1 MQLSLA
7 KKTAALGRSCE
18 SNHPLLSR
26 TFSQTSKRL
35 PTIAQIKSYI
45 YTDRQWVEAGEFDR
59 KKHLLTMLVRESYV
73 GQSFVL
79 LTDEFIRSLQ
89 RLCTDFT
96 SIVELGAGVG
106 WLGHWLCKYGIRIQS
121 SIDNKTWPDF
131 PQDRYLD
138 IVQQMDSLDYLR
150 LHPEV
155 ELFILA
161 WPQEDNLASR
171 IWQALRP
178 GQHLLYIGEDRG
190 GCTANNFFFE
200 LVHGHEVENNAT
212 TKMRESFL
220 SFDDFHDQPRLYQKG

>member
-7 KKTAALGRSCE
+7 KKAAVLDRLCE
-18 SNHPLLSR
+18 SNHPLLIR
-26 TFSQTSKRL
+26 TFSESSTRL

-45 YTDRQWVEAGEFDR
+45 YTDRLWVEAGEYDR
-59 KKHLLTMLVRESYV
+59 EKHLLTMRIRESYV

-89 RLCTDFT
+89 HLCPDFT

-106 WLGHWLCKYGIRIQS
+106 WLGHWLCKYGIRMQT

-138 IVQQMDSLDYLR
+138 IVQHMDSLEYLR

-161 WPQEDNLASR
+161 WPQEDDLASR

-178 GQHLLYIGEDRG
+178 GQYLLYIGEDKG
-190 GCTANNFFFE
+190 GCTANNIFFE

-212 TKMRESFL
+212 KKMRESFL
-220 SFDDFHDQPRLYQKG
+220 SFDDFHDQPHLLQKR